1 MSYLNRG
8 KKKTD
13 MMTVNIGELLQKVIN
28 ERKLQKSAIAR
39 KIDRA
44 NGAVNPL
51 LRRPSMQTYLLWEIS
66 EAIEYNFFHEIAQ
79 ALDEKTNFTLAN
91 GNEQAVQKL
100 AEKDKEIEK
109 LKLEVEI
116 LKDILKGGK

>member
-1 MSYLNRG
+1 MNYLKRG
-8 KKKTD
+8 KKNAD
-13 MMTVNIGELLQKVIN
+13 VMNINIGQLLSKKLKEL
-28 ERKLQKSAIAR
+28 
-39 KIDRA
+39 KIFNKTLAVKTGRA
-44 NGAVNPL
+44 PSSIFPL

-66 EAIEYNFFHEIAQ
+66 EAIGYNFFHEIAQ